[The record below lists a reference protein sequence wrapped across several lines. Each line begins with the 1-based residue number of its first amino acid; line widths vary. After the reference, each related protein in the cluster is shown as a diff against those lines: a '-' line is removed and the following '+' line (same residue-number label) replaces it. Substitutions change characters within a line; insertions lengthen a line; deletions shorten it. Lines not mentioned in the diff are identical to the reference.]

1 MRFPRRSIGGNGFEQ
16 MDGAIP
22 LGQPE
27 AVRDLAHGSGL
38 DDVALVLTAAVV
50 VVVAVQ
56 GWLRTRTPSNEA
68 NRGEADEGQCE

>member
-1 MRFPRRSIGGNGFEQ
+1 

-50 VVVAVQ
+50 VVVAVVVMVIKIESTTVSSFSMD
-56 GWLRTRTPSNEA
+56 R
-68 NRGEADEGQCE
+68 